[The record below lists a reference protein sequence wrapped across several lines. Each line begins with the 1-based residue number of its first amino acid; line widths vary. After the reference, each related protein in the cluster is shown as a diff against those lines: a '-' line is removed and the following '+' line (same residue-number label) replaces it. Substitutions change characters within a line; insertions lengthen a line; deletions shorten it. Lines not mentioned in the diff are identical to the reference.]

1 MVYIS
6 QLFYLQH
13 NIANESVSIFPV
25 FPYTCIS
32 TWNVLYVY
40 ILNYRKIYE
49 GQAQESYN
57 WGINTDL
64 SELVWLPS
72 STTCIYHKRNI
83 IYIVWYKVQN
93 IFSSIYKKL
102 QVSTKK
108 SPYPCWDLEWNCFR
122 FRLVIVVHGC
132 LLLITGTAHIST
144 KYDIYTKIRLQ
155 TSIEDK

>member
-108 SPYPCWDLEWNCFR
+108 SPYPCWDLAFPARNRRPW
-122 FRLVIVVHGC
+122 VC